1 MFNGFFAMLAVS
13 TDKERRKHRR
23 FQINDLAI
31 AVPNKPVPQVGRIVN
46 ISKGGMA
53 IRYLDQTDWAGN
65 ADSIDILIN
74 SNLFITNIPV
84 QNVSDFKVENQD
96 SFSIMNE
103 RQCCLKFGSLS
114 PDQELLLNE
123 FIVTHGVGS
132 S

>member
-1 MFNGFFAMLAVS
+1 
-13 TDKERRKHRR
+13 
-23 FQINDLAI
+23 
-31 AVPNKPVPQVGRIVN
+31 
-46 ISKGGMA
+46 MA